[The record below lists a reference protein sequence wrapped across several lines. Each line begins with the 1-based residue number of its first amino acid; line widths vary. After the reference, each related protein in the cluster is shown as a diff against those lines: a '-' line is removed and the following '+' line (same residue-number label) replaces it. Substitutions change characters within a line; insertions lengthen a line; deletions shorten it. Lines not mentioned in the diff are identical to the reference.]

1 MIYKGFNDREVA
13 KITEI
18 LERNGVQFTFGVPN
32 EALDHINDKTK
43 RVNHKFMD
51 NIMQFEIESSEFDK
65 ISPQDTQKLF
75 DLRIYRE
82 EESPFTEEELANAG
96 TETDHITPSK
106 PTKEQKAMNKWAS
119 ALVIIGVAVYAV
131 LKMKIFK

>member
-1 MIYKGFNDREVA
+1 MIYRGFNDREVS

-18 LERNGVQFTFGVPN
+18 LERNGVQFTVGVPN
-32 EALDHINDKTK
+32 EAMDHINDTTK

-51 NIMQFEIESSEFDK
+51 SIMQFEIESSEFDK
-65 ISPQDTQKLF
+65 ISPQDISKLL

-96 TETDHITPSK
+96 TDTDHIKASQ

-119 ALVIIGVAVYAV
+119 VLMIVGVAIYAV
-131 LKMKIFK
+131 IKMKIFK

>member
-1 MIYKGFNDREVA
+1 MIYRGFNDREVT

-18 LERNGVQFTFGVPN
+18 LERNNVQFTVGVPS
-32 EALDHINDKTK
+32 EAMDHINDKTK

-51 NIMQFEIESSEFDK
+51 SIMQFEIEGSEFDK
-65 ISPQDTQKLF
+65 VSPQDIQKLL

-96 TETDHITPSK
+96 TETDHISPSK
-106 PTKEQKAMNKWAS
+106 PTKEQTAMNKWA
-119 ALVIIGVAVYAV
+119 ALLTIVGVAIYA
-131 LKMKIFK
+131 LLRTGIFK

>member
-1 MIYKGFNDREVA
+1 MIYRGFNDREVS

-18 LERNGVQFTFGVPN
+18 LERNGVQFAVGVPN
-32 EALDHINDKTK
+32 EAMDHINDKTK

-51 NIMQFEIESSEFDK
+51 SIMQFEIESAEFDK
-65 ISPQDTQKLF
+65 ISPQDIQKLL

-96 TETDHITPSK
+96 TETDHISPSR
-106 PTKEQKAMNKWAS
+106 PTKEQTAMNRWAS
-119 ALVIIGVAVYAV
+119 VLMIVGVAIYAAF
-131 LKMKIFK
+131 KTGIFK